1 MIKDFSILKRKDNF
15 LFYTYYND
23 LMPFEDRFELIRLAL
38 SPIED
43 MDVNISKD
51 DKSVLVWS
59 DDSFKESAVDFIG
72 NRETDILEE
81 AYDKY
86 HDKRWNEMPQVD
98 LSLEDWDILKEK
110 WKQVK
115 KEKPKVIVFELD
127 DSGPLDK
134 VNVYGKEELS
144 QEDINYIEQEHKK
157 YLKYEK
163 ARQKYI
169 ANHPGYSEVWRGPQ
183 DDEYEA
189 DIMKYYDKD

>member
-1 MIKDFSILKRKDNF
+1 MIKDYSVLTAKDRF
-15 LFYTYYND
+15 RFYSHYKN
-23 LMPFEDRFELIRLAL
+23 LMPYDKRFRLIRLAL

-43 MDVNISKD
+43 MDVNITKD

-72 NRETDILEE
+72 DRETDIFEE

-86 HDKRWNEMPQVD
+86 YDKRWDEMPQVD
-98 LSLEDWDILKEK
+98 ISLEDWDILKEK
-110 WKQVK
+110 WKQLK

-127 DSGPLDK
+127 DSGLLDK
-134 VNVYGKEELS
+134 VDVYGKDELS
-144 QEDINYIEQEHKK
+144 PEDINYIEQEHEK

-169 ANHPGYSEVWRGPQ
+169 ANHPDYSEVWRGPQ
-183 DDEYEA
+183 DDEYEE